1 MNKRCYD
8 NTLCVDSP
16 GMGYH
21 HGNLMMPG
29 IAASGIMVSV
39 LGPGETGPHL
49 LVTMTTK
56 DSHPSVTKETQK
68 VEIKRVFIEEQ

>member
-1 MNKRCYD
+1 
-8 NTLCVDSP
+8 
-16 GMGYH
+16 
-21 HGNLMMPG
+21 MMPG